1 MQKIYRN
8 TGSAISM
15 LVISMLVIFLNIAKA
30 QEEDQISPI
39 KQVREKF
46 DNFEFGRVITLAD
59 SVLLKIENISK
70 EDMSE
75 LLRMKGISQYSLSDT
90 IGAGKSFEEIL
101 MVSPAYSLD
110 SLNNSPKIIAFFN
123 SVKSRFRRPP
133 EKQEVRA
140 RQNTVYTFP
149 SVSLAEYND
158 RLKNSLVRSMIFPG
172 WGHLYSGNL
181 PKGLILSSA
190 ALASLSSFIY
200 FLSDSKAKEK
210 SYLNERDPFLISD
223 KYDKYNS
230 SNKMKYISLSAYAL
244 IWIYS
249 QADIL
254 FFSDNLFKSEIKPEV
269 KSTQPDMISFG
280 FSIPFK

>member
-1 MQKIYRN
+1 MQIIYRN
-8 TGSAISM
+8 IGSAISM
-15 LVISMLVIFLNIAKA
+15 LAISMLVIFLNIAKA
-30 QEEDQISPI
+30 QEEQTSPI

-59 SVLLKIENISK
+59 SVLLSVENISK
-70 EDMSE
+70 EDRSE

-101 MVSPAYSLD
+101 MVFPAYSLD

-123 SVKSRFRRPP
+123 SVKSRFRPP
-133 EKQEVRA
+133 EKQEMKTSP
-140 RQNTVYTFP
+140 NIINTFP
-149 SVSLAEYND
+149 SVSLTEYND
-158 RLKNSLVRSMIFPG
+158 RLKNSLVRSIIFPG
-172 WGHLYSGNL
+172 WGHLYYGNL
-181 PKGLILSSA
+181 PKGLILSSTA
-190 ALASLSSFIY
+190 FASLSSFIY

-244 IWIYS
+244 IWLYS

-254 FFSDNLFKSEIKPEV
+254 FFSDDLFKSEIKPDV